1 MRRNVKM
8 TLEEV
13 ANRFNVSE
21 SSLRGAFPRT
31 QKSILK
37 KYGVHLIKKGRGL
50 GATYEV
56 EEDNTDGR
64 ALTLY
69 EEIKDDIAFDEE
81 SVRLMS

>member
-1 MRRNVKM
+1 M
-8 TLEEV
+8 TIEET
-13 ANRFNVSE
+13 AKKFNVSE
-21 SSLRGAFPRT
+21 TSLKGAFPRT

-56 EEDNTDGR
+56 MEEQTDSR

-69 EEIKDDIAFDEE
+69 NELKDDIAFDEE
-81 SVRLMS
+81 SVKLMS